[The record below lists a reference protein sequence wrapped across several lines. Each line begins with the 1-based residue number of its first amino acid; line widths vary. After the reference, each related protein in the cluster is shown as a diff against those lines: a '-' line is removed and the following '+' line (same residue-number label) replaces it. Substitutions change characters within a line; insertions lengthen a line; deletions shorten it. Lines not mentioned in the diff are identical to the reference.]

1 MNSEQWKTSWRI
13 FNAARELPANE
24 QRPFVESECADPE
37 IVERVLE
44 ELASLLNGEGDE
56 EAELPEVHIDR
67 AGTQA
72 GRYRVR
78 TLLGRGGMGEVYAAW
93 DPDLGRQ
100 VALKFLLPRSVSDAT
115 AVRRFVRE
123 AKAASALNH
132 PNIVT
137 VHEVIDSSSGLA
149 IAMEFVDGEPLN
161 RLRHSVLDWRQVAM
175 VGQQVATALAAAH
188 QQGIVHRD
196 IKPENLMLRTDG
208 IVKVLDFGLA
218 QGFGGND
225 APTFQSLQSSAGG
238 LPGGTLR
245 YMSPEQLRNEP
256 LTGASDIY
264 SLGLVLYELLAGH
277 HPFESEYIWETAHA
291 IHTRHVEPLGEAR
304 GDTPAWLDE
313 LIVTML
319 DRDAALRPAALDL
332 VSAFSQPSRRAASP
346 KTVRVRARHRKWI
359 LAAAA
364 ILVAAAAAWYERDFL
379 LPWRPRVVEFTQYPG
394 DEDFPSF
401 SPDGQSVA
409 FAWNGAAQDNFGIYI
424 RKIGSP
430 SLRRA
435 TSSPLQSFSPAWSP
449 DGQSIAF
456 LRKSRDGGSV
466 MLFMVPAEGGPEREI
481 TSVSLDVPEPSPF
494 LAWTPDG
501 RWLVAPGQESERE
514 PVGLFLVSPKDG
526 AKKRLTRPPK
536 DQVDLAPAISPDGR
550 TLAFMRSR
558 GQGSQ
563 AIYLLPLTATF
574 LSGGEPEPVPALF
587 NVFLA
592 TPQWTSDGKDLL
604 FVANAQG
611 GIPIWRTRLPE
622 PGKPWEPP
630 RAETYVG
637 RGFGVHLAPPSA
649 AAHRL
654 MYSIDVQQR
663 SIWLKPLG
671 GAGERRPAKRIG
683 TASTT
688 NSDAHISPD
697 GSRIVYQSTQTGST
711 EIWNSNIDGTR
722 ALQLTNFGGPGT
734 GSPAWSPDG
743 RRIAF
748 DSRVEGRPHIYLIPA
763 TGGRPER
770 VTDVLADNYLPEW
783 SKDGRWVYY
792 CSTRSGIVEVWR
804 QPVAGGTAQQMTH
817 GGGWAPA
824 ESPDGGSL
832 FYQRRVPAGWS
843 LRQLNLATGVD
854 REILPAMVERAF
866 GIARDGVYYIP
877 VQGAD
882 GRFTIQFRSFESGV
896 SRLIAT
902 IAKPMLRSLSLA
914 PDGSFLLY
922 SQLDRWGQNLVLVEN
937 FH

>member
-1 MNSEQWKTSWRI
+1 MNTEQWQRSWRI
-13 FNAARELPANE
+13 FNAARELPASE
-24 QRPFVESECADPE
+24 QRPFVESECDDPE
-37 IVERVLE
+37 VVTRVLE
-44 ELASLLNGEGDE
+44 DLASLLNGEGDGE
-56 EAELPEVHIDR
+56 TEFAEAHIDR

-72 GRYRVR
+72 GRYSVR

-100 VALKFLLPRSVSDAT
+100 VALKFLLPRSVRDAT

-149 IAMEFVDGEPLN
+149 IAMEFVDGRPLN
-161 RLRHSVLDWRQVAM
+161 GLRHSVPGWRQVAM
-175 VGQQVATALAAAH
+175 IGQQVATALAAAH

-225 APTFQSLQSSAGG
+225 ATTFQSLQSSAGG
-238 LPGGTLR
+238 LQGGTLR

-277 HPFESEYIWETAHA
+277 HPFESEYAWETAHA
-291 IHTRHVEPLGEAR
+291 IHTRHAEPLGAAR

-313 LIVTML
+313 LIVAML
-319 DRDAALRPAALDL
+319 DRDAARRPGAGDVASAL
-332 VSAFSQPSRRAASP
+332 SHQTRGAASS
-346 KTVRVRARHRKWI
+346 KTVRVRARHRKR
-359 LAAAA
+359 
-364 ILVAAAAAWYERDFL
+364 ILVAAVLLVAAATAWYKRDFL
-379 LPWRPRVVEFTQYPG
+379 LSWRPRAVEFTQYPG

-409 FAWNGAAQDNFGIYI
+409 FAWNGAAQLNFGIYI
-424 RKIGSP
+424 RKIGST
-430 SLRRA
+430 SLRRL

-456 LRKSRDGGSV
+456 LRKSQNIGTI
-466 MLFMVPAEGGPEREI
+466 MLFLVPAEGGPEREI
-481 TSVSLDVPEPSPF
+481 TSVSLDVPELTPF

-501 RWLVAPGQESERE
+501 KWVVAPGQESERD

-526 AKKRLTRPPK
+526 TKKRLTRPLK
-536 DQVDLAPAISPDGR
+536 DQIDLSPAISPDGR
-550 TLAFMRSR
+550 TLAFIRSR

-563 AIYLLPLTATF
+563 TIYLLPLTATF
-574 LSGGEPEPVPALF
+574 LSGGEPQPVPALF
-587 NVFLA
+587 NVFLE
-592 TPQWTSDGKDLL
+592 TPQWTPDGKELL
-604 FVANAQG
+604 FVANPRG

-637 RGFGVHLAPPSA
+637 RAFGVHLAPPSA

-671 GAGERRPAKRIG
+671 GAGERLPPRRIG
-683 TASTT
+683 TASST

-697 GSRIVYQSTQTGST
+697 GSRIVYQSTQTGAT
-711 EIWNSNIDGTR
+711 EIWVSNLDGTH

-748 DSRVEGRPHIYLIPA
+748 DSRVEGRPHIYVIPA

-770 VTDVLADNYLPEW
+770 VTDVMADNNLPEW
-783 SKDGRWVYY
+783 SKDGRWIYY

-804 QPVAGGTAQQMTH
+804 QPVAGGTAQQVTH

-824 ESPDGGSL
+824 ESPDGSSL
-832 FYQRRVPAGWS
+832 FYQRRGPADWT
-843 LRQLNLATGVD
+843 LRQMNLATGVD

-877 VQGAD
+877 MPGAD
-882 GRFTIQFRSFESGV
+882 GRFTITFHSFDSDV
-896 SRLIAT
+896 SRPVAT
-902 IAKPMLRSLSLA
+902 IAKPMVRSLSLA
-914 PDGSFLLY
+914 SDGSFLLY
-922 SQLDRWGQNLVLVEN
+922 SQLDRWGQNLALVEN